1 MARPIKDGVDYF
13 PKDVDFYYD
22 EKVRLLRA
30 EFGCKGMYLL
40 DYILCE
46 LYRNN
51 GYFMRWDKGRCFLVS
66 DGAGC
71 GCTPE
76 FVEEFVNGCI
86 RCSFFDERV
95 AVSFGILTSQ
105 GIQRRYLRMFNSR
118 DFLYMEGAYFLLDIN
133 DKKDVPR
140 SVIPKLA
147 LFYESTEN
155 PFKSTEN
162 PDKSTDNAQSKVKV
176 NNLTYSKV
184 KVTNVTQN
192 RVKVNF
198 ITNTTT
204 NTYMLNSEDEDV
216 AEDNP
221 VERFLSGDDDGYELN
236 EDDINLFAKLNEIKR
251 ELGLN
256 FDMHEFVVYNKAR
269 NWRGIG
275 GENVLDSVNIYRYM
289 KRWANGEERRQSKW

>member
-147 LFYESTEN
+147 LFYKSTEN

-162 PDKSTDNAQSKVKV
+162 PFKSTV
-176 NNLTYSKV
+176 NPQSKV
-184 KVTNVTQN
+184 KVTNVTHN
-192 RVKVNF
+192 RVKVTF
-198 ITNTTT
+198 ITTNSTT
-204 NTYMLNSEDEDV
+204 NSLYEGEDTSPVKRFIEDV
-216 AEDNP
+216 DSSEKP
-221 VERFLSGDDDGYELN
+221 T
-236 EDDINLFAKLNEIKR
+236 DISAVIDEFIKSDENKLAAKLIALQK
-251 ELGLN
+251 ELGLT
-256 FDMHEFVVYNKAR
+256 FDMRDFIAYNSAR
-269 NWRGIG
+269 GWKGIG
-275 GENVLDSVNIYRYM
+275 GENVLENLDRYM
-289 KRWANGEERRQSKW
+289 TRWERGERPEK